1 MHWIHTRIVKN
12 PEAEI
17 RGQRAVVATGAVV
30 AGTHE
35 PFVDGV
41 DFVAPGGAVT
51 VVPCDP
57 GVPQVALALAIGGRV
72 DLAAGAISVG
82 GSADRTDL
90 QVRTRLVDVSDIT
103 APEGTLPLRAV
114 VAEEL
119 ALAERPSSRADV
131 DRYLAD
137 RDLTDLRRRRWESL
151 PAGLRTRLLIEL
163 GSWHPRVRVLV
174 LAGPDRHGG
183 DIDEWFDA
191 ARQVADSG
199 LTVIVLCSAASAAA
213 LPSLTPSGASA

>member
-1 MHWIHTRIVKN
+1 VHF
-12 PEAEI
+12 PEVQV
-17 RGQRAVVATGAVV
+17 RSQREVVAKGVTV

-35 PFVDGV
+35 PFVEGV
-41 DFVAPGGAVT
+41 DFTAPWRAVS

-57 GVPQVALALAIGGRV
+57 GAAQVALALAVGGRV
-72 DLAAGAISVG
+72 ALAAGAITVG
-82 GSADRTDL
+82 GSSERADL
-90 QVRTRLVDVSDIT
+90 QVRTRLVDVADVT
-103 APEGTLPLRAV
+103 APEGALALRAV
-114 VAEEL
+114 IAEEL

-131 DRYLAD
+131 ENYLAD
-137 RDLTDLRRRRWESL
+137 RDLTHLRQRRWESL

-183 DIDEWFDA
+183 SVDEWFDA

-199 LTVIVLCSAASAAA
+199 LTVIVLCSPATAAA
-213 LPSLTPSGASA
+213 LPSLTTTGASA

>member
-1 MHWIHTRIVKN
+1 MNNRQAQV
-12 PEAEI
+12 
-17 RGQRAVVATGAVV
+17 RSQREVFATGVTV

-41 DFVAPGGAVT
+41 AFTAPGGAVT

-57 GVPQVALALAIGGRV
+57 GLPQVALALAIGGRV
-72 DLAAGAISVG
+72 ALAGGEISVG
-82 GSADRTDL
+82 GSTDRADL
-90 QVRTRLVDVSDIT
+90 QVRTRLVDVADVT
-103 APEGTLPLRAV
+103 APEDTLALRAV

-131 DRYLAD
+131 DTYLAD
-137 RDLTDLRRRRWESL
+137 RDLSGLRQRRWESL

-183 DIDEWFDA
+183 DVGEWFES

-199 LTVIVLCSAASAAA
+199 LTVIVLCSPATAAA
-213 LPSLTPSGASA
+213 LQSLTPSGAFA